1 MSKKDSQKIKLGVFI
16 ILGTFLLLFAIYLI
30 GNNKNMF
37 SNTFTINTV
46 FMNVN
51 GLQEGNNVRYSGINI
66 GIVKSVEMENNT
78 KIRVTMSLEEKML
91 QHIKKDAIASIG
103 SDGLVGNMIINIT
116 PGNKNVIP
124 IVVGDEITSY
134 SRIGTEDI
142 LKTLNTTNDNAAI
155 LISDFLKIT
164 QSIMDGK
171 GILGKLL
178 NDTIMANNL
187 QQTIKNLKYAS
198 REANST
204 IKELNSIIHS
214 IDLEKSVAGKLLND
228 SIAGQKIDFIIKN
241 IETSSVEI
249 EKASYDL
256 NNFINKVSN
265 GDGVLNYLANDSIF
279 VKNLDKTIQNLE
291 QGTDKFNE
299 NMEAL
304 KHHALF
310 RGYFR
315 RLEKK
320 QMKEDKKNNNEPS
333 E

>member
-1 MSKKDSQKIKLGVFI
+1 MSKRDSQKIRLGAFV
-16 ILGTFLLLFAIYLI
+16 ILGTFLLMFAIYLI
-30 GNNKNMF
+30 GNNKNIF
-37 SNTFTINTV
+37 SKTFTINTV
-46 FMNVN
+46 FNNVN
-51 GLQEGNNVRYSGINI
+51 GLQEGNNIRYSGINI
-66 GIVKSVEMENNT
+66 GIVKSIEMENNT
-78 KIRVTMSLEEKML
+78 RIRVTMSLEEKML

-116 PGNKNVIP
+116 PGNENINP
-124 IVVGDEITSY
+124 IEVGDEITSY

-164 QSIMDGK
+164 QSIMEGK
-171 GILGKLL
+171 GTLGKLL

-198 REANST
+198 REANSS

-214 IDLEKSVAGKLLND
+214 IDLEKSVVGKLLND

-256 NNFINKVSN
+256 NNFINKMSN
-265 GDGVLNYLANDSIF
+265 GDGVINYLTNDSLF
-279 VKNLDKTIQNLE
+279 VKKLDKTIQNLE

-304 KHHALF
+304 KHHTLF

-320 QMKEDKKNNNEPS
+320 QKKEEEKNNNEPS
-333 E
+333 K